1 MGKSCGR
8 HRAQRSRRWSA
19 GGTAATVAAAGVAA
33 TVVGLT
39 PTLVASPQLLAQ
51 TYYLRGTN
59 IGDEPTDAEFTAFMG
74 RVFAGTATV
83 PPSGPPTKIDYN
95 AGFWPVS
102 HGGLDDLKWDAS
114 VSQGAA
120 LLADEQIGDGDV
132 VFAFSQ
138 GAVAASKYKGEHA
151 NTGATFVLVENP
163 NRANGGVLS
172 RFAGLKIPILDVT
185 FSGATPDNGD
195 LTLDIARQYSG
206 WSDFP
211 TYPLNLLATANAV
224 LGIVYLHGPT
234 QRVEDLEAQLAAI
247 PTDDPD
253 YYQQHGNTTY
263 YLIPTDRLPL
273 LRPFG
278 GIVPEPILVALNE
291 PLRVLVETGYDRTDY
306 STPTRAQL
314 LPKIDPVE
322 LTRDLA
328 DATAAGVAKGLASA
342 GISPAPAATA
352 DQAPDS
358 LAAPDLGERRE
369 AQQAATTLTADDD
382 AGAGAGGGGGETAEA
397 PAARKA
403 PGAKLRK
410 ALRDL
415 APKIGATAEQRAERK
430 AERAAKRETERA
442 TASEQ
447 SEDRSAPE
455 SDDKSEPADREA
467 G

>member
-1 MGKSCGR
+1 M
-8 HRAQRSRRWSA
+8 
-19 GGTAATVAAAGVAA
+19 AAAGVAA

-51 TYYLRGTN
+51 TYYLRGTD

-74 RVFAGTATV
+74 RVFAGTETV
-83 PPSGPPTKIDYN
+83 PPGGPPTKIDYN

-114 VSQGAA
+114 VAQGAA
-120 LLADEQIGDGDV
+120 LLADEQIGDGDL

-211 TYPLNLLATANAV
+211 TYPLNLLATVNAV

-278 GIVPEPILVALNE
+278 GIVPEPVLAALNE

-306 STPTRAQL
+306 STPTRAKL
-314 LPKIDPVE
+314 IPKINPVE

-328 DATAAGVAKGLASA
+328 DATADGIAKGLASA
-342 GISPAPAATA
+342 GISPAPADVGA
-352 DQAPDS
+352 DTDQEAPES
-358 LAAPDLGERRE
+358 LAAPDLDDRRE
-369 AQQAATTLTADDD
+369 ARQAASASLAADDD
-382 AGAGAGGGGGETAEA
+382 DDAGETAEA
-397 PAARKA
+397 PATRKA
-403 PGAKLRK
+403 PAAKLRK

-415 APKIGATAEQRAERK
+415 APKIGTMAEQRAEQRAERK
-430 AERAAKRETERA
+430 AQREAKREADRETERDA
-442 TASEQ
+442 ASERAEVRAQ
-447 SEDRSAPE
+447 TTP
-455 SDDKSEPADREA
+455 DDKSEPADREA